1 MKQQI
6 IFLFF
11 MVVICAR
18 SANGQQPS
26 DTTLYRVETA
36 DGNVYVGE
44 VLIRNDSIIKL
55 NTANLGEVTIQQSDT
70 RSILALTEG
79 RMVNGEYWEEYPQS
93 GRYLFQPSGYGLR
106 KGEAY
111 YQNFWVFWNQLSVG
125 FSDYFT
131 AGIGIV
137 PLFLFAGAPT
147 PVWVTPKFSF
157 PVVENRINVGAG
169 ALAGTILGE
178 REASFGIAYG
188 VSTFGS
194 RDKNFSVGLGYGYAG
209 GDWASSPTITLSGM
223 LRTGRRWYLLTE
235 NYYIGSAGDNILL
248 LSAGGRWMI
257 NKVSIDGAVVVPTST
272 GGALF
277 VVPILG
283 ITVPFGNI

>member
-26 DTTLYRVETA
+26 DTTLYKVETA

-44 VLIRNDSIIKL
+44 VLIQNDSIIKL